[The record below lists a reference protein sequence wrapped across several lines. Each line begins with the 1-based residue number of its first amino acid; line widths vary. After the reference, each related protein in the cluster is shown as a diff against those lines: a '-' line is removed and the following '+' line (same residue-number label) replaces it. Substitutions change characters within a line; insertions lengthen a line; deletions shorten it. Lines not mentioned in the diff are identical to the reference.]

1 MHQIEID
8 DGDNDDSAADDYDEA
23 VGFSIEVHVE
33 YIRKKIEYYKG
44 IAYDKWIMCQKADNA
59 RVNGKTSELLRIP
72 RVPCKN
78 HILNPKV
85 NSMVASTPDLHKK
98 LRQFKPQ

>member
-44 IAYDKWIMCQKADNA
+44 IVYDKWIVGHIYDNTI
-59 RVNGKTSELLRIP
+59 VNVKTGKLLKTP
-72 RVPCKN
+72 HVPCKKYL
-78 HILNPKV
+78 LNFEA
-85 NSMVASTPDLHKK
+85 NSMVASTPDLHKY
-98 LRQFKPQ
+98 F